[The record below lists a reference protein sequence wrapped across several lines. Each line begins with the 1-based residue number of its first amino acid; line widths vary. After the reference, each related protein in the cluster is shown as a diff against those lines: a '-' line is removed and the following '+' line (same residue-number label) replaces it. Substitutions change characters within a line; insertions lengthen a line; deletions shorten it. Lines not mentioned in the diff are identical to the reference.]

1 MLDRDYLEDLFA
13 PFGPITVRRMFGG
26 QGVRFGDL
34 MIALVFDGVVYL
46 KVDPETVPR
55 FQEAGSAPFGY
66 DRKGKSVSL
75 SFWRMPEEAVDDP
88 DVLREWAELALGA
101 ARRKAAKGPPR
112 KPRRSRQALQK

>member
-34 MIALVFDGVVYL
+34 MIALVFGGVVYL
-46 KVDPETVPR
+46 KTDAETVEH
-55 FQEAGSAPFGY
+55 FKEAGSASFDY

-88 DVLREWAELALGA
+88 DVLRDWAELALGA
-101 ARRKAAKGPPR
+101 ARRSAAKSPPR
-112 KPRRSRQALQK
+112 KSLNWKRTS

>member
-26 QGVRFGDL
+26 QGVRFDDL
-34 MIALVFDGVVYL
+34 MIALVSDGVVYL
-46 KVDPETVPR
+46 KADAETVPR
-55 FQEAGSAPFGY
+55 FEEAGSAPFDY

-88 DVLREWAELALGA
+88 DVLREWAALALVA
-101 ARRKAAKGPPR
+101 ARRSAAKSTPR
-112 KPRRSRQALQK
+112 KPRNWERIS

>member
-34 MIALVFDGVVYL
+34 MIALVSDGVVYL
-46 KVDPETVPR
+46 KTDAETVENFR
-55 FQEAGSAPFGY
+55 EAGSAPFDY

-101 ARRKAAKGPPR
+101 ARRTAAKSPPR
-112 KPRRSRQALQK
+112 KPGRSKKALQK